1 MVSMN
6 VERLSLSQL
15 NTMDRAAFLSRV
27 GWVYEHSPW
36 VAQGA
41 WEGRPFATMDDLCA
55 AMERAVHSAT
65 PQQQLALIQAHP
77 DLAGRLSSVGE
88 LTPASHS
95 EQAEAGLH
103 QLTVAE
109 TELLARN
116 NALYREKF
124 GFPFVLCVR
133 LNNAGAIL
141 EAFSERL
148 ENTRAEEIGVALA
161 EISKIA
167 RLRLADVIL

>member
-1 MVSMN
+1 MS
-6 VERLSLSQL
+6 VERLTLSQL
-15 NTMDRAAFLSRV
+15 NVMDRSAFVSRV

-36 VAQGA
+36 VAEGA
-41 WEGRPFATMDDLCA
+41 WEDRPFSTMDDLCA
-55 AMERAVHSAT
+55 AMEKMVNSAM
-65 PQQQLALIQAHP
+65 PQQKLALIQAHP
-77 DLAGRLSSVGE
+77 DLAGRLSSVSE
-88 LTPASHS
+88 LTPASRG
-95 EQAEAGLH
+95 EQAGAGLH
-103 QLTVAE
+103 QLTIAE
-109 TELLARN
+109 TELLAHN

-133 LNNAGAIL
+133 LNNAGTIL

-148 ENTRAEEIGVALA
+148 KNTWAEEIGVALT